1 MINYSFKIFICAGC
15 SSDNHQ
21 TFSQKLEGIVVVFQ
35 LLLKSNPPIADS
47 YYIILLSL
55 NLSSCHKTSASST

>member
-35 LLLKSNPPIADS
+35 LLLKSNPPNSRQLLHYIAQFEF
-47 YYIILLSL
+47 IIVS
-55 NLSSCHKTSASST
+55 